1 MKTQLRM
8 YTVKYSLLALSSGT
22 PAGEGLYL
30 TVYCLSR
37 PYMNTV
43 QYIIL
48 KDGILQ
54 LNSFN
59 I

>member
-30 TVYCLSR
+30 TVYCSSH